1 MDNQVG
7 APSMKHEDLTEEPT
21 EDSIVTVARWRFRG
35 RVVATVGTVIAGLCT
50 AVAAYYGALS

>member
-1 MDNQVG
+1 MR
-7 APSMKHEDLTEEPT
+7 HEDELGTTQDEPT

-35 RVVATVGTVIAGLCT
+35 RVVATIGTVIAGVFA

>member
-1 MDNQVG
+1 MRD
-7 APSMKHEDLTEEPT
+7 EDEAT

-35 RVVATVGTVIAGLCT
+35 RVATTIGTVIAAILA

>member
-1 MDNQVG
+1 MR
-7 APSMKHEDLTEEPT
+7 HEDDLGPQDEDET

-35 RVVATVGTVIAGLCT
+35 RLATTIGTVLAAILA